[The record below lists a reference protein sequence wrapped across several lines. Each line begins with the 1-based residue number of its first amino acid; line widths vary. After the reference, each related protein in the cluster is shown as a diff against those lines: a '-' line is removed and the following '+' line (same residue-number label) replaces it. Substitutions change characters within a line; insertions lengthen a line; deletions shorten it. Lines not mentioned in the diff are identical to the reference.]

1 MKLTQFATAALIV
14 LLAVAGYLTIKSDL
28 EDRQTK
34 QNEFQEKVL
43 AKMEELGKKQPAA
56 VPSPPPAAPV
66 PDKIPAAAPVA
77 PAPVATTPAASR
89 TPGAGPGPISAVP
102 PNFDN
107 SVPMAAADDP
117 RLIDDEKKILNSGA
131 NDRTATES
139 LSLPS
144 ALDNKPLNPMQS
156 RIVALPAIAQV
167 KKFSDKDGIN
177 FLVLNRGIAA
187 GFKAGDSFA
196 LRRRTA
202 VIGRITI
209 SDTIDTSECVADL
222 VPNSMPPGMTPVAGD
237 DVIQFD
243 Q

>member
-28 EDRQTK
+28 EERQAK
-34 QNEFQEKVL
+34 QNEFQEKIL
-43 AKMEELGKKQPAA
+43 AKMEEMSKKQPAP

-66 PDKIPAAAPVA
+66 SEKVTPAAPAVPAAAPA
-77 PAPVATTPAASR
+77 PAAPR
-89 TPGAGPGPISAVP
+89 NPGAGTGAISAVP
-102 PNFDN
+102 PNLDN
-107 SVPMAAADDP
+107 TVPMAPADDP
-117 RLIDDEKKILNSGA
+117 RLIDDERKILNTAS
-131 NDRTATES
+131 NERTATES
-139 LSLPS
+139 LNLPAS
-144 ALDNKPLNPMQS
+144 LDNKPLNPMQS

-167 KKFSDKDGIN
+167 KQFSDKDGIN
-177 FLVLNRGIAA
+177 FLVLNRGVAA

-209 SDTIDTSECVADL
+209 SDTIDASECVADL
-222 VPNSMPPGMTPVAGD
+222 VPNSMPPGMTPVPGD